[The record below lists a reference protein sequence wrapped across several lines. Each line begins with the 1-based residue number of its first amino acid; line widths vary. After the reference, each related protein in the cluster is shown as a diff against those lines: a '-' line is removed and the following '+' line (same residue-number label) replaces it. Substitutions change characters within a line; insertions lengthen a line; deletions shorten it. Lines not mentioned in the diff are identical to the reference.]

1 MKLLTSILLTAYLG
15 YVIGVYT
22 NFPWWFFVF
31 SSAVIALTIRQSAF
45 TTFFAGFTGMF
56 LLWFILAFIKDT
68 SNQHLLSQ
76 RVAPMLSLGNSS
88 MLLILVTGLVGGLV
102 SGMGALTGYHLR
114 RIFRAIISINLE

>member
-45 TTFFAGFTGMF
+45 TTFFAGFMGMF
-56 LLWFILAFIKDT
+56 LLWFTLAFIKDT
-68 SNQHLLSQ
+68 ANQHLLSQ
-76 RVAPMLSLGNSS
+76 RVAPLLQLGDSS
-88 MLLILVTGLVGGLV
+88 FLLVVVTGLVGGIV